1 MLYKFIFLAGILI
14 ILSACEASSSSDHSA
29 TKSAILTINESQSL
43 TRDLSRQDLP
53 MSDQIRLY
61 NLDVQSQDLTLSS
74 LRSVVEQQHQPH
86 SLLNWKLPNPEA
98 PRPYISTAPSWI
110 QGLESLTPDTIQFD
124 ILCSYGSYPCST
136 LISSLQELIPLLTTP
151 YQVRF
156 YDFPQTFH
164 RLGVDAA
171 AAVQCIE
178 EGAQQNLKNYLWIQN
193 GQLDTAGLKGAI
205 ELYSTYPNDTLKCM
219 DDPKT
224 LQAINEKI
232 SQLAQAGFNKTP
244 SILMNG
250 QYLAR
255 GKEMQLVVQH
265 LTPHLELPISVV
277 KPEAH
282 WLQSWGSKNVK
293 FSWALIKY
301 QGKTRRVIPG
311 EKLGDMFVAHIT
323 DNNLG
328 MIKDGQLLWLNS
340 VPSTTNVADISISN
354 KVSATHAQ
362 PTNMLYAEY
371 IEDPHEIM
379 ATEQQS
385 AQEPPVDDQER
396 FERMINAV
404 KTQPLP
410 QSWLEQQL
418 MRQTELEES
427 LSLTENKMEGK
438 SLVKL
443 HAQEI
448 DSFYTSLG
456 MLPGDVILRVN
467 DQWIHEE
474 NNSLFQSLAHDE
486 KVMVSVMRNGLP
498 VHFSFVIE
506 E

>member
-1 MLYKFIFLAGILI
+1 MLYKTIFLIGILI
-14 ILSACEASSSSDHSA
+14 FLCACQTPSSSEQLV
-29 TKSAILTINESQSL
+29 TKDAILTINESQAL

-53 MSDQIRLY
+53 ISDQIGLY

-74 LRSVVEQQHQPH
+74 LRSLVEEQHQPH
-86 SLLNWKLPNPEA
+86 SQLNWKLPHPQA
-98 PRPYISTAPSWI
+98 PRPYIPTAPSWI
-110 QGLESLTPDTIQFD
+110 QGQESLSTDTLQFD
-124 ILCSYGSYPCST
+124 ILCSYGSYPCATFVSN
-136 LISSLQELIPLLTTP
+136 LQELVALLTTP
-151 YQVRF
+151 YQIRF
-156 YDFPQTFH
+156 YDFPQKFH
-164 RLGVDAA
+164 RLGLDAA

-178 EGAQQNLKNYLWIQN
+178 EDAQENLKNYLWIQN

-205 ELYSTYPNDTLKCM
+205 ELYSSSSKNTLLCM
-219 DDPKT
+219 DNPKT
-224 LQAINEKI
+224 LHVIKEKI
-232 SQLAQAGFNKTP
+232 NQLEQAGFNKTP

-265 LTPHLELPISVV
+265 LTPHLELPISTF
-277 KPEAH
+277 KSDIH
-282 WLQSWGSKNVK
+282 WLESWGSQNAKY
-293 FSWALIKY
+293 SWALIEY
-301 QGKTRRVIPG
+301 QGKTTRVTPG
-311 EKLGDMFVAHIT
+311 EKIDGMFVAHIT
-323 DNNLG
+323 DKNIS

-340 VPSTTNVADISISN
+340 LASSSNVADISPLN
-354 KVSATHAQ
+354 KASDVQ
-362 PTNMLYAEY
+362 NQQINGLYAEQIAQENEAMA
-371 IEDPHEIM
+371 IEGD
-379 ATEQQS
+379 AD
-385 AQEPPVDDQER
+385 QEPPIDDQER

-427 LSLTENKMEGK
+427 LYLTENKMEGK

-443 HAQEI
+443 HAQDI